1 MLIASSRTAYMTRT
15 LTVGFSQQLPAG
27 VTLTSPVVTAEP
39 GTASSTVKDNQAG
52 ATATLGGQ
60 PATINSQNVSISTP
74 NGPVVQTPGQ
84 AISQSVS
91 AGLSGANYVYR
102 FKATGTD
109 GLTYEADVAQF
120 VVPYV
125 PTP

>member
-1 MLIASSRTAYMTRT
+1 MLNASSRTAYMTRT

-27 VTLTSPVVTAEP
+27 VTLSACTVTAEVGP
-39 GTASSTVKDNQAG
+39 TSTTVEETQAG
-52 ATATLGGQ
+52 ATATLLGSG
-60 PATINSQNVSISTP
+60 AINSQPLSIPTP
-74 NGPVVQTPGQ
+74 NGPVPQAPGQ
-84 AISQSVS
+84 AISQQVT

-109 GLTYEADVAQF
+109 GNTYEADVLQF
-120 VVPYV
+120 VIPYV